1 MAGAPFKVGRFA
13 HTLRVRLM
21 REHVGV
27 DVDAL
32 TEEDYVLRED
42 ESYHQQA
49 QEQWDPNAEQESPG
63 HHVTE
68 LAHGRPFH
76 DALHTAAHGIKE
88 GTKILL
94 VTEASLTNDY
104 QGALTAGHNVTE
116 SLSNVFQPAVAN
128 GEVHDLEPKKEGPL
142 PQEGHALC
150 PLDEEKPVGFTGAA
164 VPTVGAKVLEHPV
177 PTLETEEPFNA
188 DKPSVREDQKSES
201 NVDTPFDAHTAG
213 WEVVDGGAHAADESP
228 HSMWDHSD
236 LTEDQ
241 STAYKWSNRTKQRHL
256 HETKG
261 KQPAS
266 LPAPYIHPD
275 CFEDPISDEFW
286 EDIWVACAEH
296 NVSARSAP
304 LCALTH

>member
-32 TEEDYVLRED
+32 TEEDYVSRED

-68 LAHGRPFH
+68 LAHERPIH
-76 DALHTAAHGIKE
+76 DTLHTAAHGIKE
-88 GTKILL
+88 GTKVLL
-94 VTEASLTNDY
+94 VTEASLTSDY
-104 QGALTAGHNVTE
+104 QGALTAEHNVAE
-116 SLSNVFQPAVAN
+116 SLSNAFQPAVAN
-128 GEVHDLEPKKEGPL
+128 GEVHDLEAKKEGPS

-150 PLDEEKPVGFTGAA
+150 PLDEEKPVGFTGAD
-164 VPTVGAKVLEHPV
+164 VPTVGAEALKHPL
-177 PTLETEEPFNA
+177 PTLEIEEPCSA
-188 DKPSVREDQKSES
+188 DEPSAREGQKSES
-201 NVDTPFDAHTAG
+201 NVDKPFDAHAAG
-213 WEVVDGGAHAADESP
+213 WEVVDGGAHTADGSP
-228 HSMWDHSD
+228 HSMSNHSD
-236 LTEDQ
+236 LAEDQ
-241 STAYKWSNRTKQRHL
+241 STAYKWSDRTQQRHL
-256 HETKG
+256 HEAKG
-261 KQPAS
+261 KEPDS
-266 LPAPYIHPD
+266 IPAPYIHPD

-296 NVSARSAP
+296 NVSALSVSRV
-304 LCALTH
+304 LTH